1 MDVKDEIKEKLN
13 IVDVVSQYVKLKSAG
28 QNFVGLSPFSSEKS
42 PSFYVSPD
50 RGLYYCFS
58 TSQGGDIFTFVQKM
72 EGLDFRGALKLLAEK
87 AGVSLRPEDRKKWE
101 ERDVLFAIMEEAT
114 RFFESQLK
122 TNNKALQYL
131 HGRGLEQSTIDM
143 FRVGFAPEG
152 WREIKDH
159 LESRGFNE
167 VQIEKVG
174 LIKKTDKG
182 AYDRFR
188 SRIMFPISDSSGRI
202 IAFSGRIFIGD
213 ESKAT
218 EDQKNAAKYLN
229 SPDTVL
235 FNKGDVFFGLDKAK
249 NAIKKY
255 NFAILVEGQMDL
267 LMLHQIGYTNT
278 IAGSGTAL
286 TDKTVTQEGLV
297 SHMGILHRL
306 TKNLLL
312 AYDSD
317 KAGVNAARKAAR
329 TALTLGMDTKVVEMP
344 TGVDPADFVKDNG
357 KDGWAQILKNA
368 VSIIEFLAHRIVK
381 DEADILK
388 RSKRIRDEV
397 LPELSVIPSAIEQEY
412 YLKKLSEITDI
423 PYSALQ
429 QDLESIVRDH
439 GGIINNKEVDQ
450 EESVMH
456 THDSTP
462 TSVRNA
468 FGLLWYFEDRDNQ
481 EYAEQLRRFMQRF
494 SGNLFSHWESELSED
509 KQALI
514 FEGEIRIPDQG
525 KMNEIFENTALDFLR
540 HMKPIYKSSIS
551 QLEKLPHNEEK
562 IQSVMTDFTYVVQM
576 IENHDQLQKE
586 LYGTKKDNN

>member
-28 QNFVGLSPFSSEKS
+28 NNYVGLSPFSSEKS

-72 EGLDFRGALKLLAEK
+72 EGLDFRGALKVLAEK
-87 AGVSLRPEDRKKWE
+87 AGVSLRPQDRKKWE
-101 ERDVLFAIMEEAT
+101 ERDVLFAVMEEAT
-114 RFFESQLK
+114 GFFESKLK
-122 TNNKALQYL
+122 TNTEALQYL
-131 HGRGLEQSTIDM
+131 RKRGLELTTIQK
-143 FRVGFAPEG
+143 FRVGFAPND
-152 WREIKDH
+152 WRSVKEH
-159 LESRGFNE
+159 LESKGFNE

-188 SRIMFPISDSSGRI
+188 SRIMFPISDSSGRV
-202 IAFSGRIFIGD
+202 IAFSGRIFIED

-218 EDQKNAAKYLN
+218 DDQKNAAKYLN
-229 SPDTVL
+229 SPDTYL
-235 FNKGDVFFGLDKAK
+235 FNKSEVFFGLDKAK

-278 IAGSGTAL
+278 VAASGTAL
-286 TDKTVTQEGLV
+286 TDKTITGEGLV
-297 SHMGILHRL
+297 SHMGLINRL

-317 KAGVNAARKAAR
+317 RAGVNAARKAAR

-344 TGVDPADFVKDNG
+344 SGVDPADFVKENG
-357 KDGWAQILKNA
+357 KDGWSELLKNA
-368 VSIIEFLAHRIVK
+368 VSVVEMLAHRIVSEET
-381 DEADILK
+381 DALK

-397 LPELSVIPSAIEQEY
+397 LPEVSVMPSAIEQEY

-423 PYSALQ
+423 PYSALLH
-429 QDLESIVRDH
+429 DLQSIQSEDRNIISNNEV
-439 GGIINNKEVDQ
+439 GGSQ
-450 EESVMH
+450 ETGESVD
-456 THDSTP
+456 DSV
-462 TSVRNA
+462 SEAVRNV
-468 FGLLWYFEDRDNQ
+468 FGLLWYLEDTDKQNLAQ
-481 EYAEQLRRFMQRF
+481 QLKRFSERF
-494 SGNLFSHWESELSED
+494 SGNLFTKWYNELEEE

-514 FEGEIRIPDQG
+514 FESEVKLSKDESLEQAV
-525 KMNEIFENTALDFLR
+525 ESAALDILR
-540 HMKPIYKSSIS
+540 HMRPVYKMSIG
-551 QLEKLPHNEEK
+551 QLEKTSNEEK
-562 IQSVMTDFTYVVQM
+562 LKSVMADFAYVVRM
-576 IENHDQLQKE
+576 IESQDQLQKE